1 MGKDKGVLEI
11 MMSFTL
17 RTEDLSI
24 EEISKFYVDTKHD
37 RENVEFLKS
46 NVTGLLI
53 GSRGTGKTMLLKIAQ
68 KELLE
73 KFPHDRI
80 LPIFVSFSSAALV
93 NNEEEIFKKW
103 MLSKILFALQGQLKE
118 LGLLK
123 TKNIFSL
130 LLGKESQETDE
141 LAIKINQLIEK
152 LEKSWKKAILNEE
165 STTPF
170 VEDID
175 YFKEL
180 LHSVCDELNI
190 KSFVFLFDEACHNFL
205 PKQQREFFTLFR
217 DLRDHMI
224 CCKAAVYP
232 GVTSYGTFEIF
243 HDSIIKRVEK
253 DILAEDYVEKMRD
266 IIERQIDSRTYN
278 ILAKNGE
285 LLDSLIYAATGNP
298 RVLLKSVYEASEKL
312 TSLKKTNV
320 NLVLKDFYRTQMWNE
335 YTKLGEKFDAYKE
348 IVDWGRNFIEDRV
361 LPETR
366 NKNNRS
372 ENEEDYDKQTIYF
385 IVHKESPELVKKAI
399 SILEYAGIVILHTEG
414 YKIRG
419 NIYNRYQINMGI
431 VAASTSETDL
441 SSYIN
446 KLRKGLSIKV
456 VTEYGANSTAFK
468 DLEQIRN
475 NINLDDGGVD
485 LQTLLNKPIDILDIY
500 EYQKVEIKKKGFC
513 KLIDIL
519 NASEI
524 DLQKAYLIGPVRARN
539 IYNLSMNAVLEYII
553 G

>member
-348 IVDWGRNFIEDRV
+348 IVDWGRSFIEDRV

-385 IVHKESPELVKKAI
+385 IVHKEAPELVKKAI

>member
-1 MGKDKGVLEI
+1 MI
-11 MMSFTL
+11 SFTL

-24 EEISKFYVDTKHD
+24 NEISKFYVDTQHD

-53 GSRGTGKTMLLKIAQ
+53 GSRGTGKTMLLKVAE

-73 KFPHDRI
+73 EFELNRT
-80 LPIFVSFSSAALV
+80 LPVFVSFSSAALV
-93 NNEEEIFKKW
+93 DNKEDKFKKW

-123 TKNIFSL
+123 AKNIFSL
-130 LLGKESQETDE
+130 LLGTESEETDE
-141 LAIKINQLIEK
+141 LAVKINQLIDK
-152 LEKSWKKAILNEE
+152 LEKSWKRGAIGEE
-165 STTPF
+165 SVTPF

-175 YFKEL
+175 YFREL
-180 LHSVCDELNI
+180 LHSICIKLSI
-190 KSFVFLFDEACHNFL
+190 KSIVFLFDEACHNFL

-217 DLRDHMI
+217 DLRDSKI

-232 GVTSYGTFEIF
+232 GITSYGTFEAF
-243 HDSIIKRVEK
+243 HDSIVKRVEK

-278 ILAKNGE
+278 ILIQNGE

-312 TSLKKTNV
+312 TSLKKANV
-320 NLVLKDFYRTQMWNE
+320 NSTLKDFYRTQMWNE
-335 YTKLGEKFDAYKE
+335 YTKLGEKFEAYKE
-348 IVDWGRNFIEDRV
+348 IVDWGRTFIEDKV
-361 LPETR
+361 LTETQ
-366 NKNNRS
+366 NKNARS
-372 ENEEDYDKQTIYF
+372 ENEEEYDKQTIYF
-385 IVHKESPELVKKAI
+385 IVHKDAPELVKKAI
-399 SILEYAGIVILHTEG
+399 SILEYAGIVVLHTEG

-431 VAASTSETDL
+431 VAASTSESDL
-441 SSYIN
+441 TAYIN

-456 VTEYGANSTAFK
+456 VTEYGANSAAFK
-468 DLEQIRN
+468 ELEQIKN
-475 NINLDDGGVD
+475 SINFDDGGID
-485 LQTLLNKPIDILDIY
+485 LQTLLSKPIDILDIY
-500 EYQKVEIKKKGFC
+500 EYQKTEIKKEGFC

-519 NASEI
+519 NASEA

-539 IYNLSMNAVLEYII
+539 IYNLAMNAVLEYII

>member
-1 MGKDKGVLEI
+1 MI
-11 MMSFTL
+11 SFTL

-53 GSRGTGKTMLLKIAQ
+53 GSRGTGKTMLLKVAE

-73 KFPHDRI
+73 KFELNRT
-80 LPIFVSFSSAALV
+80 LPVFVSFSSAALV
-93 NNEEEIFKKW
+93 DNEEEKFKKW
-103 MLSKILFALQGQLKE
+103 MLSKILFVLQGQLKE

-130 LLGKESQETDE
+130 LLGKESEETDE
-141 LAIKINQLIEK
+141 LAIKINQLIDK
-152 LEKSWKKAILNEE
+152 LEKSWKKGVIDEE
-165 STTPF
+165 PVTPF

-180 LHSVCDELNI
+180 LHSICTELSI
-190 KSFVFLFDEACHNFL
+190 KSIVFLFDEACHNFL

-217 DLRDHMI
+217 DLRDPKI

-232 GVTSYGTFEIF
+232 GITSYGTFEAF
-243 HDSIIKRVEK
+243 HDSIVKRVEK

-278 ILAKNGE
+278 ILIQKGE

-312 TSLKKTNV
+312 TSLKKANV
-320 NLVLKDFYRTQMWNE
+320 NSTLKDFYRTQMWNE

-348 IVDWGRNFIEDRV
+348 IVDWGRTFIEDKV
-361 LPETR
+361 LAETQ
-366 NKNNRS
+366 NKNARS

-385 IVHKESPELVKKAI
+385 IIHKDAPELVKKAI
-399 SILEYAGIVILHTEG
+399 SILEYSGIVVLHTEG

-431 VAASTSETDL
+431 VAASTSESDL

-446 KLRKGLSIKV
+446 KLRKGLSIKI
-456 VTEYGANSTAFK
+456 VTEYGANSIAFK
-468 DLEQIRN
+468 DLEQIKN
-475 NINLDDGGVD
+475 NINLDDGGID
-485 LQTLLNKPIDILDIY
+485 LQTLLSKPIDILDIY
-500 EYQKVEIKKKGFC
+500 EYQRTEIKKEGFC

-519 NASEI
+519 NASET
-524 DLQKAYLIGPVRARN
+524 DLQRAYLIGPVRARN
-539 IYNLSMNAVLEYII
+539 IYNLAMNAVLEYII

>member
-1 MGKDKGVLEI
+1 

-53 GSRGTGKTMLLKIAQ
+53 GSRGTGKTMLLKIAE

-73 KFPHDRI
+73 DFEFNKI
-80 LPIFVSFSSAALV
+80 LPVFVSFSSAGLV
-93 NNEEEIFKKW
+93 DNEEEKFKKW

-130 LLGKESQETDE
+130 LLGKESEETDE

-152 LEKSWKKAILNEE
+152 LERSWKKDVVAEE
-165 STTPF
+165 PTTPF
-170 VEDID
+170 VDDID
-175 YFKEL
+175 YFKHL
-180 LHSVCDELNI
+180 IHSICTELNI
-190 KSFVFLFDEACHNFL
+190 KSIVFLFDEACHNFL

-217 DLRDHMI
+217 DLRDSKI

-232 GVTSYGTFEIF
+232 GITSYGTFEAF
-243 HDSIIKRVEK
+243 HDSIVKRVEK

-278 ILAKNGE
+278 ILSQNGE
-285 LLDSLIYAATGNP
+285 LLDSLIFAATGNP
-298 RVLLKSVYEASEKL
+298 RVLLKSIYEASEKL
-312 TSLKKTNV
+312 TSLKKANV
-320 NLVLKDFYRTQMWNE
+320 NSTLKDFYRTQMWNE
-335 YTKLGEKFDAYKE
+335 YTKLGEKFKAYKE
-348 IVDWGRNFIEDRV
+348 IVDWGRIFIEDKV
-361 LPETR
+361 LVETQ
-366 NKNNRS
+366 NKNARS

-385 IVHKESPELVKKAI
+385 IIHKDAPELVKKAI
-399 SILEYAGIVILHTEG
+399 SILEYAGIVVLHTEG

-419 NIYNRYQINMGI
+419 NVYNRYQINMGI
-431 VAASTSETDL
+431 VAASTSELDL
-441 SSYIN
+441 FSYIN
-446 KLRKGLSIKV
+446 KLRRGLSIKV
-456 VTEYGANSTAFK
+456 VTEYGANSVAFK
-468 DLEQIRN
+468 ELEQIKN
-475 NINLDDGGVD
+475 NINLDDGGID

-500 EYQKVEIKKKGFC
+500 EYQKIEIKKKGFC

-519 NASEI
+519 NASES
-524 DLQKAYLIGPVRARN
+524 DLQRAYLIGPVRART

>member
-1 MGKDKGVLEI
+1 MI
-11 MMSFTL
+11 SFTL

-53 GSRGTGKTMLLKIAQ
+53 GSRGTGKTMLLKVAE

-73 KFPHDRI
+73 KFENDRI
-80 LPIFVSFSSAALV
+80 LPVFVSFSSAALV
-93 NNEEEIFKKW
+93 DNEEEKFKKW

-130 LLGKESQETDE
+130 LLGKESEETDG
-141 LAIKINQLIEK
+141 LAIRINQLIEK
-152 LEKSWKKAILNEE
+152 LEKSWKKDITNEE
-165 STTPF
+165 PATPF

-180 LHSVCDELNI
+180 LHSICAELSV
-190 KSFVFLFDEACHNFL
+190 KSIVFLFDEACHNFL

-217 DLRDHMI
+217 DLRDSKI

-232 GVTSYGTFEIF
+232 GITSYGTFEVF
-243 HDSIIKRVEK
+243 HDSIVKRVEK

-278 ILAKNGE
+278 ILIQKGE

-312 TSLKKTNV
+312 TSLKKANV
-320 NLVLKDFYRTQMWNE
+320 NSTLKDFYRTQMWNE
-335 YTKLGEKFDAYKE
+335 YTKLGEKFEAYKE
-348 IVDWGRNFIEDRV
+348 IVDWGRTFIEDKV
-361 LPETR
+361 LAETQ
-366 NKNNRS
+366 NKNVRS

-385 IVHKESPELVKKAI
+385 IIHKDAPELVKKAV

-431 VAASTSETDL
+431 VAASTSEADL
-441 SSYIN
+441 SAYIN

-456 VTEYGANSTAFK
+456 VTEYGANSVAFK
-468 DLEQIRN
+468 ELEQIKS
-475 NINLDDGGVD
+475 NINLDDGGID

-500 EYQKVEIKKKGFC
+500 EYQKTEIKKKGFC

-524 DLQKAYLIGPVRARN
+524 DLQSAYLIGPVRARN

>member
-1 MGKDKGVLEI
+1 MI
-11 MMSFTL
+11 SFTL

-24 EEISKFYVDTKHD
+24 DEISKFYVDTQHD

-53 GSRGTGKTMLLKIAQ
+53 GSRGTGKTMLLKVAE

-73 KFPHDRI
+73 EFELNRT
-80 LPIFVSFSSAALV
+80 LPVFVSFSSAALV
-93 NNEEEIFKKW
+93 DNKEDKFKKW

-123 TKNIFSL
+123 AKNIFSL
-130 LLGKESQETDE
+130 LLGKESEETDE
-141 LAIKINQLIEK
+141 LAIKINQLIDK
-152 LEKSWKKAILNEE
+152 LEKSWKRGAIGEE
-165 STTPF
+165 SVTPF

-180 LHSVCDELNI
+180 LYSICIELSI
-190 KSFVFLFDEACHNFL
+190 KSIVFLFDEACHNFL

-217 DLRDHMI
+217 DLRDSKI

-232 GVTSYGTFEIF
+232 GITSYGTFEAF
-243 HDSIIKRVEK
+243 HDSIVKRVEK

-278 ILAKNGE
+278 ILIQNGE

-312 TSLKKTNV
+312 TSLKKANV
-320 NLVLKDFYRTQMWNE
+320 NSTLKDFYRTQMWNE
-335 YTKLGEKFDAYKE
+335 YTKLGEKFEAYKE
-348 IVDWGRNFIEDRV
+348 IVDWGRTFIEDKV
-361 LPETR
+361 LTETQ
-366 NKNNRS
+366 NKNARS
-372 ENEEDYDKQTIYF
+372 ENEEEYDKQTIYF
-385 IVHKESPELVKKAI
+385 IIHKDAPELIKKAI
-399 SILEYAGIVILHTEG
+399 SILEYAGIVVLHTEG

-431 VAASTSETDL
+431 VAASTSESDL
-441 SSYIN
+441 SAYIN

-456 VTEYGANSTAFK
+456 VTEYGANSAVFK
-468 DLEQIRN
+468 ELEQIKN
-475 NINLDDGGVD
+475 SINFDDGGID
-485 LQTLLNKPIDILDIY
+485 LQTLLSKPIDILDIY
-500 EYQKVEIKKKGFC
+500 EYQKTEIKKEGFC

-519 NASEI
+519 NASET
-524 DLQKAYLIGPVRARN
+524 DLQKAY
-539 IYNLSMNAVLEYII
+539 
-553 G
+553 

>member
-1 MGKDKGVLEI
+1 MGEDKGVLEI

-24 EEISKFYVDTKHD
+24 EEISKFYVDTKYD
-37 RENVEFLKS
+37 RDNVEFLKS

-53 GSRGTGKTMLLKIAQ
+53 GSRGTGKTMLLKVAQ

-73 KFPHDRI
+73 KFPHDKI
-80 LPIFVSFSSAALV
+80 LPVFVSFSSAALV

-141 LAIKINQLIEK
+141 LAMKINQLIEK
-152 LEKSWKKAILNEE
+152 LEKSWKKGILNEE

-190 KSFVFLFDEACHNFL
+190 KSIIFLFDEACHNFL

-217 DLRDHMI
+217 DLRDHKI

-232 GVTSYGTFEIF
+232 GITSYGTFETF

-320 NLVLKDFYRTQMWNE
+320 NSILKDFYRTQMWNE

-348 IVDWGRNFIEDRV
+348 IIDWGRSFIEDRV
-361 LPETR
+361 LPETQ

-385 IVHKESPELVKKAI
+385 IVHKDAPELVKKAI

-431 VAASTSETDL
+431 VAASTTETDL

-456 VTEYGANSTAFK
+456 VTEYGANSAAFK

-475 NINLDDGGVD
+475 NINLNDGGVD